1 MKPVTKLC
9 IFIAMVLVALM
20 GLLAH
25 GASVGPTTSVIKLRS
40 PKDAPSAS
48 LAMSKT
54 STVLSATQ
62 SIVTPAPTVNLMA
75 DFAPLLV
82 TNNYLSNSVIGGPA
96 QWITNGWTNR
106 FDNMTAFIEARENI
120 TNAWTRFSL
129 PYAATGGTFAVPWTN
144 KTGRIYYRAGYQFP
158 K

>member
-82 TNNYLSNSVIGGPA
+82 TNN
-96 QWITNGWTNR
+96 
-106 FDNMTAFIEARENI
+106 
-120 TNAWTRFSL
+120 
-129 PYAATGGTFAVPWTN
+129 
-144 KTGRIYYRAGYQFP
+144 
-158 K
+158 